1 MAAHGFNSHPRDS
14 KVPEYSF
21 CSLLFS
27 GRRQQTTQPFMFV
40 NCIFSPTWG
49 LTVSMAFT
57 SMGRG
62 KERSFRQM
70 ISSFFPVSDKFGLC
84 NP

>member
-1 MAAHGFNSHPRDS
+1 MAELSFNSHPRDP

-21 CSLLFS
+21 CPLLFG

-49 LTVSMAFT
+49 LTVSMAFI

-62 KERSFRQM
+62 KERSFRLTM
-70 ISSFFPVSDKFGLC
+70 SSFFPVSDKFGLC